1 MYDSTVE
8 IKVKTQ
14 AGSKIKR
21 TISTHNDVEDLIK
34 QINQF
39 VQETDEVI
47 KAGTELKVT
56 CSKCCNGLEC
66 FKFKTKVKVKA
77 DGNNVSI

>member
-1 MYDSTVE
+1 M
-8 IKVKTQ
+8 
-14 AGSKIKR
+14 SK
-21 TISTHNDVEDLIK
+21 LIK

-39 VQETDEVI
+39 VQETDKVI
-47 KAGTELKVT
+47 KARTELKVT

>member
-1 MYDSTVE
+1 MDESTVE

-14 AGSKIKR
+14 AGAKIKR
-21 TISTHNDVEDLIK
+21 TISTHNNVEDLIK

-47 KAGTELKVT
+47 KAGTELKIT
-56 CSKCCNGLEC
+56 CSKCCN
-66 FKFKTKVKVKA
+66 
-77 DGNNVSI
+77 

>member
-1 MYDSTVE
+1 MDESTVE

-14 AGSKIKR
+14 TGAKIKR
-21 TISTHNDVEDLIK
+21 TISTHNNVEDLIK

-47 KAGTELKVT
+47 KAGTELKIT
-56 CSKCCNGLEC
+56 CSKCCN
-66 FKFKTKVKVKA
+66 
-77 DGNNVSI
+77 